1 MAMSNHSDNAV
12 ENTVLSGD
20 EEVSI
25 GQISDDDDEII
36 GSITSAALAVLS
48 LQDGQQRP
56 HSALDSSM
64 SDAQKIAAGTTRRKR
79 TCSTS
84 ASVSTVREPIIRTKR
99 RTIYTA
105 GRPPWYNKEGQHVD
119 AFVIGVCGGSASG
132 KTTVAKKIIKSLNID
147 WVTLL
152 SMDSFYK
159 VLSPEQHEAA
169 ARNEYNFDH
178 PDAFDF
184 ALLVKTLKRLKA
196 GKRVEVPIYNFVT
209 HRRETK
215 TVSMYGANVL
225 IFEGILAFH
234 DKEVLELL
242 DMKVFVDT
250 DPDIRLSRRLARDI
264 SQRGR
269 DMKGVLEQYSRHV
282 KPAFDYYIA
291 PSMTHADIIVP
302 RGGENEVAINLIV
315 HHVQNQLDQ
324 RGFKFRDK
332 LANHFMPGQPLP
344 RHTLKVLPSTPQ
356 IQGLHTFVRNRNTPR
371 DEFIFYA
378 KRLIRLVI
386 EYALSF
392 LPYDSIEINTPQGV
406 SYSGKSCK
414 VSKICGVSILRAGE
428 TMEAALT
435 DVCKDIRI
443 GKILIQ
449 TSPETGEPGLYYLR
463 LPKDIKDYR
472 VILMDAT
479 VATGA
484 AAMMAIRVLLDHEV
498 PEGNISLV
506 SLLMAESGV
515 HTIAYAFPLV
525 SIITTAVD
533 PEVNDRFHVL
543 PGIGNFGDRYFG
555 TEFKTFIGKSKH

>member
-555 TEFKTFIGKSKH
+555 TEFKTFIGGSKH